1 MPLIN
6 RTFIIHMQDKA
17 RWENEDFDQMRYAF
31 ACDTLTYKCK
41 DPFLDICS
49 YFKRWDWDRVEDIV
63 GKEALESL
71 NSRAL
76 VTKDANG
83 LTSVHDVILE
93 LGFEMSRKESNGKE
107 VRWTF
112 TSARNLRKFLEK
124 KVSNL

>member
-1 MPLIN
+1 
-6 RTFIIHMQDKA
+6 MQDKA
-17 RWENEDFDQMRYAF
+17 RWENEDFDQMRYSF
-31 ACDTLTYKCK
+31 AYDTLTYKCK

-93 LGFEMSRKESNGKE
+93 LGFEMSYKESNGKE

>member
-1 MPLIN
+1 
-6 RTFIIHMQDKA
+6 MQDKA

-93 LGFEMSRKESNGKE
+93 LGFEMSKKESNGKE
-107 VRWTF
+107 VRCTF
-112 TSARNLRKFLEK
+112 TSARNLQKFLEK

>member
-1 MPLIN
+1 MK
-6 RTFIIHMQDKA
+6 TST
-17 RWENEDFDQMRYAF
+17 MRYAF

-83 LTSVHDVILE
+83 LTSVHDVILD
-93 LGFEMSRKESNGKE
+93 LCYQKRDGRPRLSQKT
-107 VRWTF
+107 V
-112 TSARNLRKFLEK
+112 
-124 KVSNL
+124 